1 MVTVCPAST
10 LVVTPDS
17 TRSAPFSA
25 ALITSSVASALML
38 MATVARS
45 TVTSWLM
52 VIGLPAAL
60 SPVTLIF
67 TVPSGH
73 ALTSVEGIAARQVPS
88 ASTVAA

>member
-1 MVTVCPAST
+1 MVA
-10 LVVTPDS
+10 PDS

-25 ALITSSVASALML
+25 ALITSSVAIGLML

-60 SPVTLIF
+60 SPVTLIL

-73 ALTSVEGIAARQVPS
+73 ALTSADGTAALQVPS